1 MYFFFGLG
9 NPGKEFQGTPHNVGF
24 EFLDYLLKEYNGPRW
39 KKKNLSLTSE
49 IEIEGERVILVKPIT
64 YMNLSG
70 NSVREFLLKDNLK
83 KENLLV
89 ILDDLSLPFGS
100 TRLKLKGS
108 AGGHK
113 GLSSILNVFGTL
125 EIPRLRIGVGP
136 KVGDATIF
144 VLTPFPKEKLEI
156 LQSLFPDIKK
166 GLEIYLKNKEEAM
179 QYFNT
184 KDNQMG

>member
-9 NPGKEFQGTPHNVGF
+9 NPGREFKGTPHNVGF
-24 EFLDYLLKEYNGPRW
+24 EFLDFLLEEYSGTKW

-49 IEIEGERVILVKPIT
+49 IFINEERVLLIKPMT

-70 NSVREFLLKDNLK
+70 ASVKEFILRDTLKQEDTLI
-83 KENLLV
+83 
-89 ILDDLSLPFGS
+89 ILDDLNLPLGSL
-100 TRLKLKGS
+100 RLRLKGS
-108 AGGHK
+108 AGGHR
-113 GLSSILNVFGTL
+113 GLSSILNVFGSNQV
-125 EIPRLRIGVGP
+125 PRLRIGIGP

-144 VLTPFPKEKLEI
+144 VLTPFSKENYRL

-166 GLEIYLKNKEEAM
+166 GLEIYLKDKQEAM

-184 KDNQMG
+184 KNN